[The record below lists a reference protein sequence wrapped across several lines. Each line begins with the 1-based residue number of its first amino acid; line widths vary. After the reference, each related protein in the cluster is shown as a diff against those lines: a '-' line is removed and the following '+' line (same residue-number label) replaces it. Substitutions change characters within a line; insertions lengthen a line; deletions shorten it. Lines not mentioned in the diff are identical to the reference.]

1 MKKLLFVVMAVFA
14 MSFISGG
21 EHKTQASNSTDS
33 VVVSDSTVDS
43 VSIDSIVK

>member
-14 MSFISGG
+14 MSFISCG
-21 EHKTQASNSTDS
+21 EHKTQASNSNDS
-33 VVVSDSTVDS
+33 VVSDSTVDS